1 MKKHQIHRIA
11 IVSLSLVMSFAAFT
25 VSASASRLSNH
36 AKASHTPILI
46 GTEAP
51 LTSPYFSLPENING
65 MDAAISVIN
74 SGGGVN
80 GHPLKLVSCDTLLTA
95 NGELSCAHELIADH
109 VVAVIDSTIVI
120 DQSGEEFHLFARA
133 GIPYFAG
140 PGTSAAELTST
151 NSFPLSSGSVGWF
164 YGPVR
169 ALIDGGA
176 TKFTIMAGV
185 DASVEEYSANF
196 ILAAFKAY
204 GVSSSNVS
212 VVYCDP
218 TSDPT
223 LAACAAKAIAG
234 GVNGIFMVPN
244 NPVLMVTALNTA
256 GYTGKMAGV
265 SSTTEAVLPYLGSA
279 ANGNLVASQTAFATD
294 TSNPAVRSFRAN
306 MTKYQPKG
314 KIDGNSLSAYA
325 SILLFADVAK
335 TSTAKTLTAK
345 TFKKA
350 AESIRKPINIG
361 LIGPWATLGVK
372 PVLPQYPRILSPYVQ
387 LATVVNGA
395 FQANGQ
401 GFINPVPKQ

>member
-1 MKKHQIHRIA
+1 
-11 IVSLSLVMSFAAFT
+11 MSFAAT
-25 VSASASRLSNH
+25 AVSASAASRSSH
-36 AKASHTPILI
+36 SKAAHVSHKPILI

-51 LTSPYFSLPENING
+51 LTSPLFSLPENING

-74 SGGGVN
+74 AKGGIN
-80 GHPLKLVSCDTLLTA
+80 GHPLKLVSCDTMLSA
-95 NGELSCAHELIADH
+95 NGELSCAHTLISDH
-109 VVAVIDSTIVI
+109 VVAVVDSTVVI

-164 YGPVR
+164 YGPVK
-169 ALIDGGA
+169 ALINAGA
-176 TKFTIMAGV
+176 TKFGIMAGV
-185 DASVEEYSANF
+185 QASVEEYSAAF
-196 ILAAFKAY
+196 VLAAFKAY
-204 GVSSSNVS
+204 GISSSDVN

-223 LAACAAKAIAG
+223 LAACSAKVTAN
-234 GVNGIFMVPN
+234 GVNGIFMIPN
-244 NPVLMVTALNTA
+244 NPVLMVQALNSS
-256 GYTGKMAGV
+256 GYTGKLAGV
-265 SSTTEAVLPYLGSA
+265 SSTTEAALGYLGSA

-294 TSNPAVRSFRAN
+294 LSNPAVVSFRAN
-306 MTKYQPKG
+306 MAKYQPSG

-335 TSTAKTLTAK
+335 TSTAKTLTAA

-350 AESIRKPINIG
+350 AQSIRKPIRIG

-387 LATVVNGA
+387 IGSVVNGA
-395 FQANGQ
+395 FQANGA
-401 GFINPVPKQ
+401 GFINPVPKH